1 MNRLPSIFHNNAKVI
16 TNNKNS
22 FNTFEDKKEIEKDDY
37 FINIDNLINYFNKKV
52 IIETK
57 SQEHI
62 EGILISKRNDMIL
75 LDTGRYI
82 NIKDI
87 NNIK

>member
-1 MNRLPSIFHNNAKVI
+1 MSRLPSIFHNNAKII

-22 FNTFEDKKEIEKDDY
+22 FNTFEDKKEIVKDDY

-57 SQEHI
+57 SKEHI

>member
-1 MNRLPSIFHNNAKVI
+1 MSRLPSIFHNNAKVI

-22 FNTFEDKKEIEKDDY
+22 FNTFEDKKEIVKDDY

-57 SQEHI
+57 SKEHI